1 MQVNPLL
8 LLVEDEAIIAVALE
22 AQLVEARFDVL
33 IASSGDKAIAELEA
47 GEPGRFAGVLTDI
60 RLPAVDGW
68 TVAKRARELV
78 PAMPRIYMSGDSAAD
93 WSAYGVP
100 GSVMLAKPFAA
111 AQLITAIATLLNGVV
126 SHLEV
131 PPHSGE
137 AKH

>member
-1 MQVNPLL
+1 MQDKPLL

-22 AQLVEARFDVL
+22 AQLIDAGFDVL
-33 IASSGDKAIAELEA
+33 IASSGDKAIGELET

-68 TVAKRARELV
+68 TVARRARELV
-78 PAMPRIYMSGDSAAD
+78 PAMPLIYMSGDRAAD
-93 WSAYGVP
+93 WAAYGVP

-111 AQLITAIATLLNGVV
+111 AQLITTIATLLNSVV

-131 PPHSGE
+131 PPDSGE
-137 AKH
+137 AED

>member
-1 MQVNPLL
+1 MQVKPLL

-22 AQLVEARFDVL
+22 AQLVEAGFDVL
-33 IASSGDKAIAELEA
+33 LASSGDRAIGELEA
-47 GEPGRFAGVLTDI
+47 GEPSRFAGVLTDI

-78 PAMPRIYMSGDSAAD
+78 PAMPLIYMSGDSAAD
-93 WSAYGVP
+93 WVAYGVP

-111 AQLITAIATLLNGVV
+111 AQLITAIATLLKGVV

-131 PPHSGE
+131 SPDSGE
-137 AKH
+137 AEH